1 MKMNVKTI
9 AREALRAVSLRL
21 LRVRVTYKVATVNLL
36 QREPVIVCSNHV
48 SLLDGVIVAFASPVP
63 LTFGVDTDFSRRSK
77 IASMGMSILSWF
89 GFGTVVP
96 IDSNSPHG
104 IRTLSRALENGESVM
119 IFPEGGIGDG
129 DPAPD
134 KPGVAWLQKRTGA
147 PVVWISIIGAEK
159 SKLFAKSGNHLWPCI
174 KIKF

>member
-1 MKMNVKTI
+1 MRSV
-9 AREALRAVSLRL
+9 ARESLRSIALRL
-21 LRVRVTYKVATVNLL
+21 LRVRVTYQAATVNLL
-36 QREPVIVCSNHV
+36 QREPVIVCANHV

-77 IASMGMSILSWF
+77 TASAGLAVLSWF

-96 IDSNSPHG
+96 IDSKSPHG
-104 IRTLSRALENGESVM
+104 IRALSRALRQGESVM

-129 DPAPD
+129 SPAPD
-134 KPGVAWLQKRTGA
+134 KPGLEWLQKRTGA

-159 SKLFAKSGNHLWPCI
+159 SKLFAKSGTHLWPRI
-174 KIKF
+174 RINF